1 MSQCTFNACLAQ
13 VCCQLPSS
21 ADNMTLLAFAAERRA
36 AVRLAA
42 AAVDRCHLG
51 PQQQPAAHCC
61 SG

>member
-21 ADNMTLLAFAAERRA
+21 ADNMTLLAYA

-42 AAVDRCHLG
+42 AAVDQCHLG

>member
-1 MSQCTFNACLAQ
+1 
-13 VCCQLPSS
+13 
-21 ADNMTLLAFAAERRA
+21 MTLLAFAAERRA

-42 AAVDRCHLG
+42 AAVDQCHLG